1 MNIKNQKEL
10 ARAKKLVKK
19 GEVRLLKCKHDEDD
33 LLILKYAYDKKYGI
47 ISNDQKFFT
56 HIDNIS
62 DEEKNKWKEWLFHNV
77 HQYDYEDGYFK
88 PWNRDLIYHDI
99 EVDYDDIY
107 HEDYI
112 LLDGDIDVMFRGDM
126 SNFY

>member
-1 MNIKNQKEL
+1 MSAAHKYLLISLFLTKE
-10 ARAKKLVKK
+10 VQT
-19 GEVRLLKCKHDEDD
+19 DD

-112 LLDGDIDVMFRGDM
+112 LLDGDVDVMFRGDM
-126 SNFY
+126 GNFH